1 MSLKKPKYDLRRSY
15 TVFIETGVIIV
26 LLLLIGLSKIPVRE
40 KQPTFY
46 VHELSQG
53 PALILPPVIK
63 EAPLITPPPP
73 MPDVPVTIPDDAP
86 IEPPELEFSEFNL
99 TDELE
104 IPPLEN
110 ELIIEPDLE
119 LLEGIE
125 VLPQMIG
132 GEHAFKSYL
141 HYPPRALRNRVEGIV
156 EVEFFVNTKGDVVNP
171 VIVQSLG
178 WGCDEIVLH
187 AIKKQRYIPG
197 KLNGE
202 IAEFKIKETVQFIII
217 DLH

>member
-1 MSLKKPKYDLRRSY
+1 MSLKKPRYDLRRSY
-15 TVFIETGVIIV
+15 PVFIETGIIIV
-26 LLLLIGLSKIPVRE
+26 LLLLIGFTKIPVRE
-40 KQPTFY
+40 KQTTFY
-46 VHELSQG
+46 VYELSED
-53 PALILPPVIK
+53 PALILPLAIK
-63 EAPLITPPPP
+63 EAPMLTPPPP
-73 MPDVPVTIPDDAP
+73 MPDVPVTLPDDSP

-104 IPPLEN
+104 IPPLAE
-110 ELIIEPDLE
+110 ELIIEVDWDL
-119 LLEGIE
+119 LKGIE

-132 GEHAFKSYL
+132 GEKAFKSYL
-141 HYPPRALRNRVEGIV
+141 RYPRGALKNKVEGIV
-156 EVEFFVNTKGDVVNP
+156 EVEFYVNTNGDVVNP

-178 WGCDEIVLH
+178 WGCDEMVLN